1 MTATINTHEQ
11 LEEVF
16 KAVFNDDSI
25 TLEDGTTANDIPGWD
40 SVAHINLML
49 SIEQSFGMQ
58 FSGDQFSAFENIG
71 ELKEFLAPS

>member
-1 MTATINTHEQ
+1 MTETINTHEQ

-25 TLEDGTTANDIPGWD
+25 KLEDGTTANDIPEWD

-58 FSGDQFSAFENIG
+58 FSGDQFSGFENVG
-71 ELKEFLAPS
+71 QLKQFLDG

>member
-1 MTATINTHEQ
+1 MTETINAHEQ

-16 KAVFNDDSI
+16 RAVFNDDSI
-25 TLEDGTTANDIPGWD
+25 KLEDGTTANDIPGWD

-58 FSGDQFSAFENIG
+58 FSGDQFSGFENVG
-71 ELKEFLAPS
+71 ELKQFLGG